1 MRNDVAT
8 LKSAVSLPHG
18 SGHQGAY
25 CFVGRQDSIHKGDEF
40 RNGNQGSEREKGTKV
55 YGQLVFRASKIKYY
69 SSRKDMKWR
78 KGKFKFIHLFR
89 KYLLRTCSLPGTVLG
104 P

>member
-1 MRNDVAT
+1 MSQ
-8 LKSAVSLPHG
+8 LSSLR
-18 SGHQGAY
+18 SLCRTVLAIK
-25 CFVGRQDSIHKGDEF
+25 VLIVLWRQDSIHKGDEF

-55 YGQLVFRASKIKYY
+55 YSQLVFRASKIKYY